1 MEGECSPCA
10 LLSLPPLGEGLS
22 HIRCLYV
29 ITWYVVISEPSS
41 VILQNGSSQHLVCKG
56 GLSVFLGGC
65 HMHVP
70 NVPSPPCQA
79 LTCFPL
85 FPGLWMKV
93 DFFAVEG

>member
-1 MEGECSPCA
+1 MF
-10 LLSLPPLGEGLS
+10 PLCPVVSYTTWGGFVP
-22 HIRCLYV
+22 HQVFVCHHM
-29 ITWYVVISEPSS
+29 WYVVISEPSS

-79 LTCFPL
+79 LPCFPL
-85 FPGLWMKV
+85 FPGLWMEV